1 LAILAAIESETR
13 ELILAEAPSQRL
25 TETDAEIVPLIEK
38 IGANSTGEIEKLIG
52 GMQEAKN
59 WRDLARQHQNLGNPP
74 PQTDPLPA
82 RN

>member
-1 LAILAAIESETR
+1 LAGLGACAGGLSETKAK
-13 ELILAEAPSQRL
+13 LANSFSQRRLRKRL

-38 IGANSTGEIEKLIG
+38 IATSTGEIEKLIG

-74 PQTDPLPA
+74 PQS
-82 RN
+82 N